1 MRGDLEWGSIPRLVR
16 YAAGRYAGGEAV
28 VDGRQRISYAELGER
43 VERAAAAC
51 IAAGVEPGDRVAV
64 WAPNTAD
71 WISAALGAVCAGG
84 VLVPL
89 NTRFKGTEA
98 AYVLAR
104 TRARLLFV
112 TGTFLGT
119 SYVAS
124 LRRARAERELPDL
137 EQVVV
142 LSDTAPEG
150 YRTWKDFLAGG
161 DTVTGE
167 AVRERGEAV
176 RPGDLSDIVF
186 TSGTTGRPKGAML
199 THGNLEANAL
209 NMLTAGE
216 GMLPSDITLTVAPLF
231 HIGGLALFTLPLLY
245 AGGTVVV
252 AGKFDPRQ
260 TLELI
265 QREKVTVHFMV
276 PAMWAAMT
284 QVPDFDSYD
293 LSRLR
298 YLLCG
303 GAPCPLPV
311 IEFYEGK
318 GLTFVEGFGMTEL
331 SPAALVL
338 ESAFVR
344 SHAGSVGRPFL
355 HVEAR
360 IVDERDDDVPIG
372 TVGELVLRG
381 PNVFAGYWGLP
392 EASAETLRGGW
403 FHSGDLARS
412 DADGFVTLVDRK
424 KDMIISGGEN
434 VYPIEVEQ
442 VLHRHPDIADVAVIG
457 VPDSQWGETVVAVVV
472 PTGESLDGDA
482 VIAYCRERIAA
493 FKCPRRVEVVAE
505 LPRNATGKLLKR
517 ELRAQYAGS
526 AGSVTR

>member
-1 MRGDLEWGSIPRLVR
+1 MASSLAQWIARRGTVTP
-16 YAAGRYAGGEAV
+16 EAV
-28 VDGRQRISYAELGER
+28 ALVAAETGERITYAELEQR
-43 VERAAAAC
+43 VARRAAALREL
-51 IAAGVEPGDRVAV
+51 GVRKGDRVALLGLNSTGYLETLFAV
-64 WAPNTAD
+64 AWLGAITLPINFRLAAAEVEYLLEDARPVVVVHDDTF
-71 WISAALGAVCAGG
+71 AALAQEASGG
-84 VLVPL
+84 RALV
-89 NTRFKGTEA
+89 NNSE
-98 AYVLAR
+98 
-104 TRARLLFV
+104 
-112 TGTFLGT
+112 LGT
-119 SYVAS
+119 TEDRVEPEPTGADDVA
-124 LRRARAERELPDL
+124 
-137 EQVVV
+137 V
-142 LSDTAPEG
+142 LM
-150 YRTWKDFLAGG
+150 Y
-161 DTVTGE
+161 
-167 AVRERGEAV
+167 
-176 RPGDLSDIVF
+176 

-199 THGNLEANAL
+199 THGNLEANAI
-209 NMLTAGE
+209 NVLTSGE
-216 GMLPSDITLTVAPLF
+216 GLLPSDITLTVAPLF

-252 AGKFDPRQ
+252 AGKFDPQQ
-260 TLELI
+260 TLALI
-265 QREKVTVHFMV
+265 QREQVTVHFMV

-360 IVDERDDDVPIG
+360 IVDERDDDVPTG

-392 EASAETLRGGW
+392 EASAETMRGGW
-403 FHSGDLARS
+403 FHSGDLARC

-442 VLHRHPDIADVAVIG
+442 VLHRHPGIADVAVIG
-457 VPDSQWGETVVAVVV
+457 APDPQWGETVIAVVV
-472 PTGESLDGDA
+472 PADDSLDGDA

-517 ELRAQYAGS
+517 ELRARYTDS
-526 AGSVTR
+526 AASVSR

>member
-1 MRGDLEWGSIPRLVR
+1 MASSLAQWIARRGTITPGSVALVAAETGERITYADLERRV
-16 YAAGRYAGGEAV
+16 AG
-28 VDGRQRISYAELGER
+28 
-43 VERAAAAC
+43 RAAALRAL
-51 IAAGVEPGDRVAV
+51 GVRKGDRVALLGLNSTGYLETLFAV
-64 WAPNTAD
+64 AWLGAITLPINFRLAAAEIEYLLDDARPVVVVHDDTF
-71 WISAALGAVCAGG
+71 AALA
-84 VLVPL
+84 
-89 NTRFKGTEA
+89 KEA
-98 AYVLAR
+98 SGAR
-104 TRARLLFV
+104 TLVSDSELVQEGRVEPEPA
-112 TGTFLGT
+112 GPDD
-119 SYVAS
+119 VA
-124 LRRARAERELPDL
+124 
-137 EQVVV
+137 V
-142 LSDTAPEG
+142 LM
-150 YRTWKDFLAGG
+150 Y
-161 DTVTGE
+161 
-167 AVRERGEAV
+167 
-176 RPGDLSDIVF
+176 

-199 THGNLEANAL
+199 THGNLEANAI
-209 NMLTAGE
+209 NVLTSGE
-216 GMLPSDITLTVAPLF
+216 GILPSDITLTVAPLF

-252 AGKFDPRQ
+252 AGKFDPQ
-260 TLELI
+260 ETLALI

-311 IEFYEGK
+311 IEFYEDK

-360 IVDERDDDVPIG
+360 IVDERDDDVPTG

-403 FHSGDLARS
+403 FHSGDLARC

-457 VPDSQWGETVVAVVV
+457 APDPQWGETVVAVVV
-472 PTGESLDGDA
+472 PAGDSLDGDA

-493 FKCPRRVEVVAE
+493 FKCPRRVEVVDE

-517 ELRAQYAGS
+517 ELRSRYTDS
-526 AGSVTR
+526 AASVSR

>member
-1 MRGDLEWGSIPRLVR
+1 MASSLAQWIARRGTVTP
-16 YAAGRYAGGEAV
+16 EAV
-28 VDGRQRISYAELGER
+28 ALVSAETGERITYAELER
-43 VERAAAAC
+43 RVAGRAAALREL
-51 IAAGVEPGDRVAV
+51 GVRKGDRVALLGLNSTGYLETLFAV
-64 WAPNTAD
+64 AWLGAITLPINFRLAAAEIAYLLDDARPVVVVHDDTF
-71 WISAALGAVCAGG
+71 AALAREAAGG
-84 VLVPL
+84 RTLVNNSELSQEGRVEPEPTGPDDIAVLM
-89 NTRFKGTEA
+89 
-98 AYVLAR
+98 Y
-104 TRARLLFV
+104 
-112 TGTFLGT
+112 
-119 SYVAS
+119 
-124 LRRARAERELPDL
+124 
-137 EQVVV
+137 
-142 LSDTAPEG
+142 
-150 YRTWKDFLAGG
+150 
-161 DTVTGE
+161 
-167 AVRERGEAV
+167 
-176 RPGDLSDIVF
+176 

-199 THGNLEANAL
+199 THGNLEANAI
-209 NMLTAGE
+209 NVLTSGE
-216 GMLPSDITLTVAPLF
+216 GLLPSDITLTVAPLF

-252 AGKFDPRQ
+252 AGKFDPQ
-260 TLELI
+260 ETLALI

-360 IVDERDDDVPIG
+360 IVDERDEEVPAG

-392 EASAETLRGGW
+392 EASAETMRGGW
-403 FHSGDLARS
+403 FHSGDLARC

-457 VPDSQWGETVVAVVV
+457 APDPQWGETVVAVVV
-472 PTGESLDGDA
+472 PAGDSLDGDA

-517 ELRAQYAGS
+517 ELRARYTDS
-526 AGSVTR
+526 AESVSR

>member
-1 MRGDLEWGSIPRLVR
+1 MASSLAHWIARRSTVTPESVALV
-16 YAAGRYAGGEAV
+16 AAETGE
-28 VDGRQRISYAELGER
+28 RITYAELEHR
-43 VERAAAAC
+43 VARRAAALREL
-51 IAAGVEPGDRVAV
+51 GVRKGDRVALLALNSTGYLETLFAV
-64 WAPNTAD
+64 AWLGAITLPVNFRLAAAEVQYLFD
-71 WISAALGAVCAGG
+71 DARPVVVVHDDAFAALA
-84 VLVPL
+84 
-89 NTRFKGTEA
+89 REA
-98 AYVLAR
+98 AGDRTLVNNSELLREDRVELEPTGADEVAVLM
-104 TRARLLFV
+104 
-112 TGTFLGT
+112 
-119 SYVAS
+119 Y
-124 LRRARAERELPDL
+124 
-137 EQVVV
+137 
-142 LSDTAPEG
+142 
-150 YRTWKDFLAGG
+150 
-161 DTVTGE
+161 
-167 AVRERGEAV
+167 
-176 RPGDLSDIVF
+176 

-199 THGNLEANAL
+199 THGNLEANAI
-209 NMLTAGE
+209 NVLTSGE
-216 GMLPSDITLTVAPLF
+216 GVLPLDITLTVAPLF

-252 AGKFDPRQ
+252 AGKFDPQ
-260 TLELI
+260 ETLSLI

-360 IVDERDDDVPIG
+360 IVDERDDDVPTG

-392 EASAETLRGGW
+392 EASAETMRGGW
-403 FHSGDLARS
+403 FHSGDLARR

-457 VPDSQWGETVVAVVV
+457 APDPQWGETVVAVVV
-472 PTGESLDGDA
+472 PAAGSLDGDA

-493 FKCPRRVEVVAE
+493 FKCPRRVEIVAE

-517 ELRAQYAGS
+517 ELRARYTGS
-526 AGSVTR
+526 AESVAR

>member
-1 MRGDLEWGSIPRLVR
+1 MAASLAQWIARRSTVTPESVALVAAETGERITYADLER
-16 YAAGRYAGGEAV
+16 
-28 VDGRQRISYAELGER
+28 R
-43 VERAAAAC
+43 VARRAAALRDL
-51 IAAGVEPGDRVAV
+51 GVRKGDRVALLGLNSTGYLETLFAV
-64 WAPNTAD
+64 AWLGAITLPINFRLAAAEVEYLLD
-71 WISAALGAVCAGG
+71 DARPVLVVHDDAFAALA
-84 VLVPL
+84 
-89 NTRFKGTEA
+89 KEA
-98 AYVLAR
+98 SGAR
-104 TRARLLFV
+104 TLVDNRE
-112 TGTFLGT
+112 LGT
-119 SYVAS
+119 TEDRVELEPTGPDEVA
-124 LRRARAERELPDL
+124 
-137 EQVVV
+137 V
-142 LSDTAPEG
+142 LM
-150 YRTWKDFLAGG
+150 Y
-161 DTVTGE
+161 
-167 AVRERGEAV
+167 
-176 RPGDLSDIVF
+176 

-199 THGNLEANAL
+199 THGNLEANAI
-209 NMLTAGE
+209 NVLTSGE
-216 GMLPSDITLTVAPLF
+216 GLLPSDITLTVAPLF

-252 AGKFDPRQ
+252 AGKFDPQ
-260 TLELI
+260 ETLALI

-360 IVDERDDDVPIG
+360 IVDERDDDVPTG
-372 TVGELVLRG
+372 AVGELVLRG
-381 PNVFAGYWGLP
+381 PSVFAGYWGLP
-392 EASAETLRGGW
+392 EASAESMRGGW
-403 FHSGDLARS
+403 FHSGDLARC

-457 VPDSQWGETVVAVVV
+457 APDPQWGETVIAVVV
-472 PTGESLDGDA
+472 PVGESLDGDA

-517 ELRAQYAGS
+517 ELRARYTGS
-526 AGSVTR
+526 ADAVSR

>member
-1 MRGDLEWGSIPRLVR
+1 MASSLAQWISRRGTVTPESVALVAAETGERITYADLESRVAR
-16 YAAGRYAGGEAV
+16 RAAGLR
-28 VDGRQRISYAELGER
+28 ELGVR
-43 VERAAAAC
+43 K
-51 IAAGVEPGDRVAV
+51 GDRVALLGLNSTGYLETLFAV
-64 WAPNTAD
+64 AWLGAITLPINFRLTAAEIEYLLD
-71 WISAALGAVCAGG
+71 DARPVVVVHDGTFAALAREASGG
-84 VLVPL
+84 RTLVD
-89 NTRFKGTEA
+89 N
-98 AYVLAR
+98 
-104 TRARLLFV
+104 
-112 TGTFLGT
+112 
-119 SYVAS
+119 S
-124 LRRARAERELPDL
+124 ELPREDRV
-137 EQVVV
+137 EPEPTGPDEVAV
-142 LSDTAPEG
+142 LM
-150 YRTWKDFLAGG
+150 Y
-161 DTVTGE
+161 
-167 AVRERGEAV
+167 
-176 RPGDLSDIVF
+176 

-199 THGNLEANAL
+199 THGNLEANAI
-209 NMLTAGE
+209 NVLTSGE
-216 GMLPSDITLTVAPLF
+216 GILPSDRTLTVAPLF

-252 AGKFDPRQ
+252 AGKFDPQ
-260 TLELI
+260 ETLALL
-265 QREKVTVHFMV
+265 QREKITVHFMV

-311 IEFYEGK
+311 IEFYESK

-344 SHAGSVGRPFL
+344 SRAGSVGRPFL

-360 IVDERDDDVPIG
+360 IVDERDDDVPTG

-392 EASAETLRGGW
+392 EASAEALRGGW
-403 FHSGDLARS
+403 FHSGDLARA

-457 VPDSQWGETVVAVVV
+457 APDPQWGETVVAVVV
-472 PTGESLDGDA
+472 PENDSLDGDT

-493 FKCPRRVEVVAE
+493 FKCPRRVEMVDE

-517 ELRAQYAGS
+517 ELRARYTDS
-526 AGSVTR
+526 AAAVSR

>member
-1 MRGDLEWGSIPRLVR
+1 MASLAEWIARRGAVRPESAALVD
-16 YAAGRYAGGEAV
+16 ADAGT
-28 VDGRQRISYAELGER
+28 RISYAELEDR
-43 VERAAAAC
+43 VARRAGALHRL
-51 IAAGVEPGDRVAV
+51 GVRKGDRVALLALNSTDYLETLFAV
-64 WAPNTAD
+64 AWLGAITLPVNFRLAAGEIRFLLDDARPVVLVHDDTF
-71 WISAALGAVCAGG
+71 AALAREAADGQTLVANRDLGDAERAE
-84 VLVPL
+84 LVP
-89 NTRFKGTEA
+89 TGPDEVA
-98 AYVLAR
+98 VLM
-104 TRARLLFV
+104 
-112 TGTFLGT
+112 
-119 SYVAS
+119 Y
-124 LRRARAERELPDL
+124 
-137 EQVVV
+137 
-142 LSDTAPEG
+142 
-150 YRTWKDFLAGG
+150 
-161 DTVTGE
+161 
-167 AVRERGEAV
+167 
-176 RPGDLSDIVF
+176 

-199 THGNLEANAL
+199 THGNLEANAI

-216 GMLPSDITLTVAPLF
+216 GLLPSDRSLAVAPLF
-231 HIGGLALFTLPLLY
+231 HIGGLSLFTLPLLY
-245 AGGTVVV
+245 AGGTVAVT
-252 AGKFDPRQ
+252 GKFDPRQ
-260 TLELI
+260 TLELL
-265 QREKVTVHFMV
+265 QREQITVHFMV
-276 PAMWAAMT
+276 PAMWAAMS

-311 IEFYEGK
+311 IEFYENK

-360 IVDERDDDVPIG
+360 IVDERDDDVPTG
-372 TVGELVLRG
+372 EVGELVLRG

-392 EASAETLRGGW
+392 EASAETSRGGW

-442 VLHRHPDIADVAVIG
+442 VLYRHPDLADVAVIG
-457 VPDSQWGETVVAVVV
+457 APDPRWGETVVAVVV
-472 PTGESLDGDA
+472 PNGDA
-482 VIAYCRERIAA
+482 TVDPDEVIAYCRERIAA
-493 FKCPRRVEVVAE
+493 FKCPHRVEVVAE

-517 ELRAQYAGS
+517 ELRARYTDS
-526 AGSVTR
+526 ATSVTR

>member
-1 MRGDLEWGSIPRLVR
+1 MASSLAHWISRRSTVTPESVALVAAETGERITYADLESRVAR
-16 YAAGRYAGGEAV
+16 RAAGLR
-28 VDGRQRISYAELGER
+28 ELGVR
-43 VERAAAAC
+43 K
-51 IAAGVEPGDRVAV
+51 GDRVALLGLNSTGYLETLFAV
-64 WAPNTAD
+64 AWLGAITLPINFRLTAAEIEYLLD
-71 WISAALGAVCAGG
+71 DARPVVVVHDGTFAALAREASGG
-84 VLVPL
+84 RTLVD
-89 NTRFKGTEA
+89 N
-98 AYVLAR
+98 
-104 TRARLLFV
+104 
-112 TGTFLGT
+112 
-119 SYVAS
+119 S
-124 LRRARAERELPDL
+124 ELPREDRV
-137 EQVVV
+137 EPEPTGPDEVAV
-142 LSDTAPEG
+142 LM
-150 YRTWKDFLAGG
+150 Y
-161 DTVTGE
+161 
-167 AVRERGEAV
+167 
-176 RPGDLSDIVF
+176 

-199 THGNLEANAL
+199 THGNLEANAI
-209 NMLTAGE
+209 NVLTSGE
-216 GMLPSDITLTVAPLF
+216 GILPSDRTLTVAPLF

-252 AGKFDPRQ
+252 AGKFDPQ
-260 TLELI
+260 ETLALL
-265 QREKVTVHFMV
+265 QREKITVHFMV

-311 IEFYEGK
+311 IEFYESK

-360 IVDERDDDVPIG
+360 IVDERDDDVPAG

-392 EASAETLRGGW
+392 EASAEALRGGW
-403 FHSGDLARS
+403 FHSGDLARA

-457 VPDSQWGETVVAVVV
+457 APDPQWGETVVAVVV
-472 PTGESLDGDA
+472 PANDSLDGDT

-493 FKCPRRVEVVAE
+493 FKCPRRVEMVDE

-517 ELRAQYAGS
+517 ELRARYTDS
-526 AGSVTR
+526 AAAVSR

>member
-1 MRGDLEWGSIPRLVR
+1 MASSLAQWIARRSTVTP
-16 YAAGRYAGGEAV
+16 EAV
-28 VDGRQRISYAELGER
+28 ALVAAETGERITYAELEHR
-43 VERAAAAC
+43 VARRAAALRGL
-51 IAAGVEPGDRVAV
+51 GVRKGDRVALLGLNSTGYLETLFAV
-64 WAPNTAD
+64 AWLGAITLPINFRLAAAEVEYLLEDARPVVVVHDDTF
-71 WISAALGAVCAGG
+71 AALA
-84 VLVPL
+84 
-89 NTRFKGTEA
+89 KEA
-98 AYVLAR
+98 ADGRALVNNSELLQEDRVEPEPTGADDVAVLM
-104 TRARLLFV
+104 
-112 TGTFLGT
+112 
-119 SYVAS
+119 Y
-124 LRRARAERELPDL
+124 
-137 EQVVV
+137 
-142 LSDTAPEG
+142 
-150 YRTWKDFLAGG
+150 
-161 DTVTGE
+161 
-167 AVRERGEAV
+167 
-176 RPGDLSDIVF
+176 

-199 THGNLEANAL
+199 THGNLEANAI
-209 NMLTAGE
+209 NVLTSGE
-216 GMLPSDITLTVAPLF
+216 GLLPSDITLTVAPLF

-252 AGKFDPRQ
+252 AGKFDPQQ
-260 TLELI
+260 TLALI

-360 IVDERDDDVPIG
+360 IVDERDDDVPTG

-392 EASAETLRGGW
+392 EASAETMRGGW
-403 FHSGDLARS
+403 FHSGDLARC

-442 VLHRHPDIADVAVIG
+442 VLHRHPGIADVAVIG
-457 VPDSQWGETVVAVVV
+457 APDPRWGETVIAVVV
-472 PTGESLDGDA
+472 PADDSLDGDA

-493 FKCPRRVEVVAE
+493 FKCPRRVEVVDE

-517 ELRAQYAGS
+517 ELRARYTGS
-526 AGSVTR
+526 ADSVAR

>member
-1 MRGDLEWGSIPRLVR
+1 MASSLAQWVARRGTVTPESVALVAAETGERITYADLERRVAR
-16 YAAGRYAGGEAV
+16 RAATLR
-28 VDGRQRISYAELGER
+28 ELGVR
-43 VERAAAAC
+43 K
-51 IAAGVEPGDRVAV
+51 GDRVALLGL
-64 WAPNTAD
+64 NSTGYLETLF
-71 WISAALGAVCAGG
+71 AAAWLGAIT
-84 VLVPL
+84 LPI
-89 NTRFKGTEA
+89 NF
-98 AYVLAR
+98 
-104 TRARLLFV
+104 RL
-112 TGTFLGT
+112 
-119 SYVAS
+119 
-124 LRRARAERELPDL
+124 
-137 EQVVV
+137 
-142 LSDTAPEG
+142 TAPEIEYLLDDARPAVVVHDDTFAALAKAASG
-150 YRTWKDFLAGG
+150 TRTLVNIGELGRTEDR
-161 DTVTGE
+161 VEPEPTGADE
-167 AVRERGEAV
+167 VAV
-176 RPGDLSDIVF
+176 LMY

-199 THGNLEANAL
+199 THGNLEANAI
-209 NMLTAGE
+209 NVLTSGE
-216 GMLPSDITLTVAPLF
+216 GILPSDVTLTVAPLF

-252 AGKFDPRQ
+252 AGKFDPQ
-260 TLELI
+260 ETLALL
-265 QREKVTVHFMV
+265 QREKITVHFMV

-344 SHAGSVGRPFL
+344 SRAGSVGRPFL

-360 IVDERDDDVPIG
+360 IVDERDDDVPAG

-392 EASAETLRGGW
+392 EASAETMRGGW
-403 FHSGDLARS
+403 FHSGDLARR

-457 VPDSQWGETVVAVVV
+457 APDPQWGETVVAVVV
-472 PTGESLDGDA
+472 PAAGSLDGDA

-493 FKCPRRVEVVAE
+493 FKCPRRVEIVDE

-517 ELRAQYAGS
+517 ELRARYTSS
-526 AGSVTR
+526 AESVSR